1 MHDTRGT
8 TRPDQTNIVR
18 PTADGS
24 LCVRGAPGT
33 GKTAVGLHRV
43 AYLLYAYPGRM
54 LRGGVLV
61 IGPNR
66 AFLSYIRGVLPAL
79 GEADVVQRTIPDLV
93 ATVPVRAADSGPA
106 ARVKGDAR
114 MAEVLRRA
122 LWAGLNEPAE
132 ALVLARGS
140 WRWRV
145 PGHEI
150 AELMAE
156 LRERG
161 VRYGAGRAMLSHRI
175 AHVVLTRME
184 AAGEATDDR
193 THEAVRRTRQVRAAG
208 DAARPAPEPG
218 PLVMRPLSD
227 PAPPASA

>member
-8 TRPDQTNIVR
+8 TRPDQTDIVR
-18 PTADGS
+18 ASADQS
-24 LCVRGAPGT
+24 LCVQGAPGT

-93 ATVPVRAADSGPA
+93 ATVPVRVADSGPA

-122 LWAGLNEPAE
+122 LWAGLSEPAE

-140 WRWRV
+140 WR
-145 PGHEI
+145 G
-150 AELMAE
+150 
-156 LRERG
+156 RG
-161 VRYGAGRAMLSHRI
+161 A
-175 AHVVLTRME
+175 
-184 AAGEATDDR
+184 AAGIAGLK
-193 THEAVRRTRQVRAAG
+193 HEAGGARGPCRA
-208 DAARPAPEPG
+208 RAP
-218 PLVMRPLSD
+218 PLS
-227 PAPPASA
+227 PPPPTRGPHPIWA

>member
-8 TRPDQTNIVR
+8 TRPDQTDIVR
-18 PTADGS
+18 ASADQS
-24 LCVRGAPGT
+24 LCVQGAPGT

-93 ATVPVRAADSGPA
+93 ATVPVRVADSGPA

-122 LWAGLNEPAE
+122 LWAGLDEPAE

-140 WRWRV
+140 WRWRG
-145 PGHEI
+145 PRPENAG
-150 AELMAE
+150 LMAE

-161 VRYGAGRAMLSHRI
+161 VRYRARRGILSHPI
-175 AHVVLTRME
+175 A
-184 AAGEATDDR
+184 
-193 THEAVRRTRQVRAAG
+193 
-208 DAARPAPEPG
+208 P
-218 PLVMRPLSD
+218 
-227 PAPPASA
+227 